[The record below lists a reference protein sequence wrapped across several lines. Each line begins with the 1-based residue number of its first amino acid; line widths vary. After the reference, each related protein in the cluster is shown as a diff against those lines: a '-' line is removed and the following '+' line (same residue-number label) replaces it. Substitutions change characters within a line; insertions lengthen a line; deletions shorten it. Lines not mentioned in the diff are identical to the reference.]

1 LAGVDERFEV
11 LAAPGLVTSMAD
23 GQRVAANLGV
33 MKLMLGLGAD
43 KGLHGA
49 GLFMN
54 SQSAVIAR
62 TPIHHLADFKGK
74 KIRIFA
80 SQFQSVAMQRLGAT
94 PKPMTLAGVLPA
106 LQDNALD
113 GAVSSIAVFS
123 AMHYEKAAK
132 YVTETG
138 QPAIFGIAELSKK
151 WYDSL
156 PTDLQQIVDKD
167 AASEA
172 TAINPQAIEINDRAR
187 KAWMNGG
194 GELISLPADEQSA
207 MLETLASVG
216 EDVSKTK
223 PQLSAAYLVA
233 TEAAQSRR

>member
-1 LAGVDERFEV
+1 
-11 LAAPGLVTSMAD
+11 M
-23 GQRVAANLGV
+23 
-33 MKLMLGLGAD
+33 
-43 KGLHGA
+43 
-49 GLFMN
+49 
-54 SQSAVIAR
+54 
-62 TPIHHLADFKGK
+62 PIHRD
-74 KIRIFA
+74 R
-80 SQFQSVAMQRLGAT
+80 
-94 PKPMTLAGVLPA
+94 PA
-106 LQDNALD
+106 
-113 GAVSSIAVFS
+113 
-123 AMHYEKAAK
+123 
-132 YVTETG
+132 
-138 QPAIFGIAELSKK
+138 AIFGIAEVSKK

-207 MLETLASVG
+207 MLEILASVG